1 MRTITFGDKTYAVD
15 MEEYLSDFND
25 WDENFAGDGS

>member
-1 MRTITFGDKTYAVD
+1 MSTVTFGDKTYSVNLL
-15 MEEYLSDFND
+15 EYLSDSND